1 MDNLYYATITE
12 DSSGQET
19 YGTPQFM
26 AHSINADLSIELAE
40 AELHAD
46 DAVLYSVKEFQS
58 GTLKLG
64 VADLA
69 PEVISVITGAVID
82 DNGVL
87 LSTAEDSAGYVALG
101 FRSRKPKGVYHYY
114 WLYKVK
120 FGIPSISLETK
131 GTSINFKTPQLEGTI
146 MCRNKPDD
154 LNHRPWKAE
163 VVEGVAG
170 VAAATL
176 ATWFDEVY
184 EPVIT

>member
-12 DSSGQET
+12 DSSGHET

-64 VADLA
+64 VADIA

-82 DNGVL
+82 DNGVR
-87 LSTAEDSAGYVALG
+87 A
-101 FRSRKPKGVYHYY
+101 SR
-114 WLYKVK
+114 
-120 FGIPSISLETK
+120 
-131 GTSINFKTPQLEGTI
+131 
-146 MCRNKPDD
+146 
-154 LNHRPWKAE
+154 
-163 VVEGVAG
+163 
-170 VAAATL
+170 
-176 ATWFDEVY
+176 
-184 EPVIT
+184 